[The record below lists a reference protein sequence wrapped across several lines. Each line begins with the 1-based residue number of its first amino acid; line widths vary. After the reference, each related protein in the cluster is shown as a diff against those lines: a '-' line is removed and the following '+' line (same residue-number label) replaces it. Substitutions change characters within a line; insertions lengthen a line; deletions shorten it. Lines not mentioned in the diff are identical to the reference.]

1 MQIRKTQA
9 CAVDIENSSN
19 RLIDLS
25 SEKSAWR
32 KHLRATQYICPS
44 TDTPLKAMDESLLND
59 ELLLI
64 LKRGRQN
71 EITFLNAQIAN
82 IPCPRVIVTELTARD
97 CLEAARPP
105 NWTKVRL
112 EQEIVKIMSETGRLS
127 LCLKHS
133 ITMM

>member
-1 MQIRKTQA
+1 
-9 CAVDIENSSN
+9 
-19 RLIDLS
+19 
-25 SEKSAWR
+25 
-32 KHLRATQYICPS
+32 
-44 TDTPLKAMDESLLND
+44 MDKSLLND

-64 LKRGRQN
+64 LKGGRQN

-112 EQEIVKIMSETGRLS
+112 EQEIVKIMSETGAAQPLFKAQYNHDVKNKGKPAYVTFYEI
-127 LCLKHS
+127 LKEHIDS
-133 ITMM
+133 ICE